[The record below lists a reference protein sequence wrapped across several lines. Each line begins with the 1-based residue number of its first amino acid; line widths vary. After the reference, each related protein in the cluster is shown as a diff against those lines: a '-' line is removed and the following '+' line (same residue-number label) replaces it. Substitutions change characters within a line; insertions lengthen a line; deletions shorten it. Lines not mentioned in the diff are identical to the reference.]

1 MVMQQAG
8 GEVPEADLA
17 GHSAP
22 RHWFWGPG
30 LRPGIGLA
38 MDVPGVNRPG
48 QRRSWWRQPWF
59 RFLVYMVVLVVLV
72 GSSAAVASVVGGP
85 DLLERSSVAA
95 AMTVGPAIAVL
106 LLGSMVLERRSR
118 PVEFDPAR
126 IGGLGAGLMLGTAMM
141 LVIFGIIMALGGY
154 RVEGTTT
161 GYDYVGAILLL
172 GVQAGIFEEI
182 VFRWILFRLSEEY
195 LGTWLAMLLSAAFFG
210 FVHIGNPD
218 GTVLG
223 GVAIML
229 EAGLLFA
236 LLYALTRSLWLVVG
250 LHAAW
255 NVVQGPVL
263 GITVSGAMEGGWL
276 DTSVHGPEIL
286 SGGAFGAESTL
297 VAVVVCLLLALW
309 AARQLVRR
317 GLVVAPVWV
326 RRRRIREMTED

>member
-1 MVMQQAG
+1 MHNTSTV
-8 GEVPEADLA
+8 V
-17 GHSAP
+17 SANTAVERQP
-22 RHWFWGPG
+22 HWLWAPA

-38 MDVPGVNRPG
+38 MDVPGADRPG
-48 QRRSWWRQPWF
+48 ERRSWWRHPWF
-59 RFLVYMVVLVVLV
+59 RLLIHGLVLVLV
-72 GSSAAVASVVGGP
+72 GGLATVTTIILAGVDVLDRSWVTVA
-85 DLLERSSVAA
+85 L
-95 AMTVGPAIAVL
+95 TVGPAVFMLVFGALVVERRRPPVEIDPRRIGGIGVGL
-106 LLGSMVLERRSR
+106 LLGAV
-118 PVEFDPAR
+118 
-126 IGGLGAGLMLGTAMM
+126 MM

-161 GYDYVGAILLL
+161 GYDYAGAILLL

-236 LLYALTRSLWLVVG
+236 LVYALTRSLWVVIG
-250 LHAAW
+250 FHAAW

-263 GITVSGAMEGGWL
+263 GVTVSGAMPGGWL
-276 DTSVHGPEIL
+276 ETSVHGPEIL

-297 VAVVVCLLLALW
+297 VAIVICLLLALW
-309 AARQLVRR
+309 TARQLVRR

-326 RRRRIREMTED
+326 RRRRIREMTEG